1 MDNEVL
7 EQPGVGTATTEPPSL
22 RETLERV
29 VESNPIEAPAPDRET
44 PEQTAY
50 NPAQRDAQG
59 RFTPRQR
66 EQAAKARD
74 GAAVPTQEEVR
85 EASQPL
91 PEEEHHEESET
102 AASPSIDNAPK
113 SWKAGPRE
121 KWAGLDPE
129 VRAEVHRRERESSRA
144 INDAAPV
151 RQFAKTFQEVI
162 APHSSRYASSG
173 LSPLHVVKNLMEAD
187 QVLSQAPAAQRAQF
201 MAKLINDY
209 GIDVRML
216 DAALSGGDPR
226 EEPMAVVEQLLD
238 RRLAPLQEF
247 VQTAQQRRQ
256 QAEQHE
262 YSQQAQHIERMS
274 RDPNFPH
281 FDLVQLDMADLMEV
295 QSRRGIYLTPEEAY
309 KRAVAMNPE
318 AQAAEQGRA
327 GQQRARVAHDAAT
340 RSLGASLSVSGSPAG
355 LKQQVAPDDLRG
367 TIEAAWNA
375 AQGR

>member
-1 MDNEVL
+1 
-7 EQPGVGTATTEPPSL
+7 
-22 RETLERV
+22 
-29 VESNPIEAPAPDRET
+29 
-44 PEQTAY
+44 
-50 NPAQRDAQG
+50 
-59 RFTPRQR
+59 
-66 EQAAKARD
+66 
-74 GAAVPTQEEVR
+74 
-85 EASQPL
+85 
-91 PEEEHHEESET
+91 
-102 AASPSIDNAPK
+102 
-113 SWKAGPRE
+113 
-121 KWAGLDPE
+121 
-129 VRAEVHRRERESSRA
+129 
-144 INDAAPV
+144 
-151 RQFAKTFQEVI
+151 
-162 APHSSRYASSG
+162 
-173 LSPLHVVKNLMEAD
+173 
-187 QVLSQAPAAQRAQF
+187 